1 MSAVEVAGY
10 VLLALL
16 IVGVFATYC
25 VCVHLETQHDLE
37 RDIDPLDH
45 HSKEPQ

>member
-1 MSAVEVAGY
+1 MNPVEVAAY
-10 VLLALL
+10 VLLAFLG
-16 IVGVFATYC
+16 VAVFATYC

>member
-16 IVGVFATYC
+16 GVAVFATYC
-25 VCVHLETQHDLE
+25 VCVHLETTHDLE

-45 HSKEPQ
+45 HSKETQ